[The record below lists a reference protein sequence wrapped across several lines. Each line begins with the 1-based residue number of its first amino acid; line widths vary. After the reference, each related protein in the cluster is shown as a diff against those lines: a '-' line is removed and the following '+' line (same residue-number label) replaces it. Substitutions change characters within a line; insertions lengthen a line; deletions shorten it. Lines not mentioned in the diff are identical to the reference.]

1 MAPPGDE
8 FEAQLIERVAQGDT
22 RAFEALFRR
31 YYPRLVAFFRGRT
44 RDSHAAEELAQETMM
59 IVWQRATRFNGT
71 CRPSTW
77 ILGIGYRKFLEWQ
90 RAARKTRL
98 SPAQRGQPFSE
109 ETADQEEAVDASADV
124 DQLIRREALIESVRE
139 ALRELPEDHR
149 TVMELTFQQGLSYA
163 EIAQVLDIP
172 PGTVKS
178 RMFHAKRK
186 LREILEQKGKGDAL
200 WRIVRS

>member
-1 MAPPGDE
+1 MAQAGDE
-8 FEAQLIERVAQGDT
+8 LEAQLIERVARGDA
-22 RAFEALFRR
+22 RAFEVLFRR
-31 YYPRLVAFFRGRT
+31 YHPRLVAFFRGRT
-44 RDSHAAEELAQETMM
+44 HDPHAAEELVQETMM
-59 IVWQRATRFNGT
+59 VVWQRAARFSGT

-98 SPAQRGQPFSE
+98 SSAQRSQSSSE
-109 ETADQEEAVDASADV
+109 EAVDQEEAIDASADL
-124 DQLIRREALIESVRE
+124 DQHVRREMLIERVHE

-149 TVMELTFQQGLSYA
+149 AVLELAFQQGLSYG

-178 RMFHAKRK
+178 RMFHARRK
-186 LREILEQKGKGDAL
+186 LKEILEQKGKGDAL
-200 WRIVRS
+200 WRIVRG

>member
-1 MAPPGDE
+1 MAQAGDE
-8 FEAQLIERVAQGDT
+8 LEAQLIERMARGDA
-22 RAFEALFRR
+22 RAFEVLFRR
-31 YYPRLVAFFRGRT
+31 YHPRLVAFFRGRT
-44 RDSHAAEELAQETMM
+44 HDPHAAEELVQETMM
-59 IVWQRATRFNGT
+59 VVWQRAARFSGT

-90 RAARKTRL
+90 RAARKTQL
-98 SPAQRGQPFSE
+98 SPISE
-109 ETADQEEAVDASADV
+109 EGEEAVDANADV
-124 DQLIRREALIESVRE
+124 DQHIRREVLIESVRK

-186 LREILEQKGKGDAL
+186 LKEILEQKGKGDAL